1 MGPDRSV
8 VEVRLEGGTTIHMVA
23 LDYGGAQEVSAFDHL
38 NFSEVTD
45 AIKTVAR
52 SVKAASTPSS
62 QTHPP

>member
-1 MGPDRSV
+1 
-8 VEVRLEGGTTIHMVA
+8 MVA

-45 AIKTVAR
+45 VIKAVAR

-62 QTHPP
+62 PKQPPWSSGCRWR